1 MKVGTERAG
10 AIIEEQATERGL
22 VVVSSQARTGLS
34 CFLFGSVSHSI
45 GCDVACSVLIQLA
58 LPRVLIDSE
67 RNLCGEA
74 PDRLTGSYL
83 HQIQLLD
90 DTVVRNAVRAMLGM
104 VGVTPCR
111 LSFQNILRG

>member
-1 MKVGTERAG
+1 M
-10 AIIEEQATERGL
+10 IEEPATERGL

-34 CFLFGSVSHSI
+34 SFLVGSVPHSI
-45 GCDVACSVLIQLA
+45 WCDVACSVLIQLA
-58 LPRVLIDSE
+58 LPRVLIESE

-83 HQIQLLD
+83 NQIQLLD
-90 DTVVRNAVRAMLGM
+90 DIVVRNAVQAVLRRA
-104 VGVTPCR
+104 GVTPCR